1 MTNKCPRCG
10 GEANA
15 TGKTWKFGKFDAKSF
30 KCTEC
35 GKIFSGYYSEGK
47 LSHTVPKA

>member
-15 TGKTWKFGKFDAKSF
+15 TGKTWKFGKFNAKSF